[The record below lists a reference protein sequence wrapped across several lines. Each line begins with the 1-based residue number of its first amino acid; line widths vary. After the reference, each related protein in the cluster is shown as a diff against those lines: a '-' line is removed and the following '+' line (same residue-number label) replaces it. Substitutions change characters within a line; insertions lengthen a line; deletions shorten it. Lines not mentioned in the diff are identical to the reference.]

1 MKTSNNNNQNIE
13 SMRQQIATAISS
25 NETIAKHV
33 ERIEIQEYC
42 VYVYVDTRRAS
53 EKAMKQVQTSN
64 RHLFAYVNYIKGKGV
79 SVPYICYDLTGKAY
93 NAIKREDKAEEK
105 ARREREALEAVEREK
120 AEKQARKDAALKLS
134 WEREDK
140 GLPIGFGEFVLLRG
154 IEGYVIGE
162 DGNGCLV
169 FRNEGDT
176 WTETKPVSDF
186 VRIMREK
193 PEWVK
198 AGQTVKFDGWL
209 FDIETDNALGE
220 DHYVF
225 IRKAGEEPKC
235 PKRYRKAVL
244 FVRYEML
251 TPCTPDGRELL
262 PEPPKEVVL
271 QDTSEI
277 KAVCIEGVSLTA
289 EKRTKW
295 VKNFGDI
302 IREHT
307 TQGRETQYN
316 HDCGCI
322 RVEVAY
328 RNDSDKPED
337 MTYCVSWYKWLDIE
351 TEKRELVECENGIR
365 LEQAA
370 RAMADFHLLA
380 DAGLTLQ
387 QILYPA
393 A

>member
-1 MKTSNNNNQNIE
+1 MKTSVNNNQNIE

-120 AEKQARKDAALKLS
+120 AEKQARRDAALALS

-140 GLPIGFGEFVLLRG
+140 GLPIGEGEFALLRG

-162 DGNGCLV
+162 TEDGCLV

-176 WTETKPVSDF
+176 WTETQPLSQF
-186 VRIMREK
+186 ARIMREK
-193 PEWVK
+193 PEWVRK
-198 AGQTVKFDGWL
+198 GQTVKFKGWL
-209 FDIETDNALGE
+209 FEIETEDALGE
-220 DHYVF
+220 DHDVF
-225 IRKAGEEPKC
+225 IRKQGEEPKC
-235 PKRYRKAVL
+235 PKCYRKAVL
-244 FVRYEML
+244 MVRYETL

-262 PEPPKEVVL
+262 PEPPKEITIDEEPTL
-271 QDTSEI
+271 ETSSEI
-277 KAVCIEGVSLTA
+277 TDGAKKESFGKMFIYRLYIKWKWMQQRFERIGDMDHAADCFYHRLRLT
-289 EKRTKW
+289 KLYIYQPGWRIMDY
-295 VKNFGDI
+295 GDM
-302 IREHT
+302 
-307 TQGRETQYN
+307 
-316 HDCGCI
+316 
-322 RVEVAY
+322 
-328 RNDSDKPED
+328 KPIFFPRQRI
-337 MTYCVSWYKWLDIE
+337 K
-351 TEKRELVECENGIR
+351 
-365 LEQAA
+365 
-370 RAMADFHLLA
+370 
-380 DAGLTLQ
+380 
-387 QILYPA
+387 
-393 A
+393 